1 MTAPVF
7 TLRYFIS
14 RTGRCSFDSC
24 ECRTVKDCPTKPS
37 LCTEIYLIVSLE
49 VACLGVVRVTIF
61 DYFEIDLV
69 GLTPLESV
77 SEIACI
83 SILAVNER
91 NC

>member
-24 ECRTVKDCPTKPS
+24 ECLAVKDSPTYPC
-37 LCTEIYLIVSLE
+37 LCTEIDLIVSLE
-49 VACLGVVRVTIF
+49 VACLGVVRVAVF
-61 DYFEIDLV
+61 DNLEIDLV
-69 GLTPLESV
+69 CITPLESV
-77 SEIACI
+77 SEIACV
-83 SILAVNER
+83 SILAVNLR